1 MDKKLL
7 KRAQAFPMA
16 VCFLRGFSNTTVF
29 LPLPS
34 SVKWIVCIP
43 STAWWVFALAY
54 TLWEGQHI
62 ESGQSLHIN
71 HPGERKGWIDS
82 GTWLFCTQLVDLS
95 NSFSK
100 VCGARERECVS
111 VCVCV
116 MLWIVVNEPQHFHFQ
131 DKMHISENCI
141 LWVVVLL
148 PTLPSSLQC
157 CLVLASREKLCYSSV
172 LGFGGKGKVQL

>member
-111 VCVCV
+111 VCVCDV
-116 MLWIVVNEPQHFHFQ
+116 MNSCEWTTTFPLSGQDAHFWKLHTLSSCVVTH
-131 DKMHISENCI
+131 
-141 LWVVVLL
+141 
-148 PTLPSSLQC
+148 SSL
-157 CLVLASREKLCYSSV
+157 LFAVLS
-172 LGFGGKGKVQL
+172 GFGI